1 MKYKVINNL
10 IGWVMFAVAL
20 AVYSMTLEPSVSLWD
35 CGEFISAS
43 DKLQVVHPPGAPFFL
58 LMGRLFS
65 MFASSDT
72 GVAVAVNMM
81 SAICSALTVLF
92 TFWITTHFARKIV
105 GRDNDAPGNWIAIFA
120 SGTVAALA
128 LTFSDSFW
136 FSAVE
141 AEVYAMSSFFTA
153 FTFWAALRWE
163 ESNSPYADKWLILIF
178 YFIGL
183 AIGTHLLNLLVIP
196 AVAFIYY
203 FKNFTYSRKGL
214 LYCFLAGLGVL
225 FFVQKGVIPGVPTLM
240 AKMDLFF
247 VNTMGFGFGSGS
259 LFAIILL
266 IAGVA
271 YGIYY
276 FSKVKLKR
284 NVNLAFICLAY
295 ILLGYSS
302 YAMVVVRSADNPPI
316 DMNNPEEP
324 FNLLSYINREQYG
337 DRPLAYGPYYNAPVA
352 DENEDG
358 YPDIKEGSTIYR
370 KDSTEYTDIGVRQE
384 YIYDKSY
391 STVLPRMGDMQKD
404 GGESQ
409 YRFWSNMVD
418 LDNRINGLEQGLQR
432 TKDPKEKER
441 IQAELTEAKAEKPK
455 MLNNLTFLFR
465 YQLGH
470 MYFRYFMWNFAG
482 RQNDK
487 QGHSFNMYT
496 DGNWISGIPLVD
508 NIRLGPQ
515 GGQPDYMENNQ
526 AKNKYYFLP
535 LIFGIFGLIFHFKKN
550 KSDAIVTSVLF
561 VFTGIL
567 IIIFLNQPP
576 LEPRER
582 DYSHVGSF
590 QTFCIW
596 IGLGVLFVWDKL
608 KNKMGA
614 TGAAV
619 LAGILALSAP
629 AIMGQQGWDDHDRSQ
644 RYLGIDFAKNYL
656 TCCPPN
662 AILFTNGDNDT
673 YPLWYAQNVEG
684 IRTDVRIINQ
694 SLLPTDW
701 YSQVLLTK
709 VYKSDPLPLTLKKQ
723 NLASGTNDY
732 FQFDGQNASKKPMD
746 LRAFINQLVNSK
758 TPTFN
763 TRQFILP
770 TNITKEEAFKMGIKD
785 TANVVKDILINFP
798 GRGLNKGDLVL
809 LDLVATNAERGW
821 KRPICFTTTSGS
833 DGFLN
838 MEPYFERRG
847 LVYQLIPVRTEA
859 TRNDVSRV
867 NEDVLYDNLMNKFRY
882 SNMSGK
888 KHFFLDDKAE
898 IVPTTLQQLFVSLA
912 GTYVNKIQEMKFRD
926 SSLSEAGAQA
936 KVAEYKQRAND
947 LLDKCEKVLPEDVLL
962 TKGNI
967 KFSIAMI
974 YYEIGQKEK
983 AEKHLKGVFE
993 IAKQECAYFVK
1004 FNGRSQGTDYMKQV
1018 NTQDALDFMKR
1029 ADEYAKTW
1037 GMTKTHAEMDKQ
1049 LKELEPA
1056 VTSFINSQ

>member
-10 IGWVMFAVAL
+10 IGWLMFVVAL
-20 AVYSMTLEPSVSLWD
+20 AVYYMTLEPSVSLWD

-58 LMGRLFS
+58 LMGRLFA
-65 MFASSDT
+65 MFASSDA
-72 GVAVAVNMM
+72 GVSVAVNLL

-105 GRDNDAPGNWIAIFA
+105 GKDNDSTGNRIAIFA
-120 SGTVAALA
+120 SGIVAALA

-203 FKNFTYSRKGL
+203 FKNFTYSRKGII
-214 LYCFLAGLGVL
+214 YCFLGGLGVL
-225 FFVQKGVIPGVPTLM
+225 FFVQKGIIPGVPNLM
-240 AKMDLFF
+240 AKMDHFF

-259 LFAIILL
+259 MFAIILL
-266 IAGVA
+266 VA
-271 YGIYY
+271 LTGYGMYY
-276 FSKVKLKR
+276 FSKVKIHR
-284 NVNLAFICLAY
+284 MWNLAFICIAY
-295 ILLGYSS
+295 VLLGYSS
-302 YAMVVVRSADNPPI
+302 YAMVVVRSSDNPPI

-352 DENEDG
+352 YDDNG
-358 YPDIKEGSTIYR
+358 YPQIDEGSTIYR
-370 KDSTEYTDIGVRQE
+370 KDSTEYTEIGKRQE
-384 YIYDKSY
+384 YIYDKAY
-391 STVLPRMGDMQKD
+391 CTPFPRMGDMNKE
-404 GGESQ
+404 GAESG
-409 YRFWSNMVD
+409 YRFWSGMVEQ
-418 LDNRINGLEQGLQR
+418 DNKINILEQQVQQS
-432 TKDPKEKER
+432 KDPKERE
-441 IQAELTEAKAEKPK
+441 QLSNELKEAKAEKPT
-455 MLNNLTFLFR
+455 MMNNMAFLFR

-487 QGHSFNMYT
+487 QGHSFNQYT

-508 NIRLGPQ
+508 NMRLGPQ
-515 GGQPDYMENNQ
+515 GDQPDYMENNQ
-526 AKNKYYFLP
+526 AKNKYFFLP
-535 LIFGIFGLIFHFKKN
+535 LILGVFGLIFHFKKN
-550 KSDAIVTSVLF
+550 KNDAIVTTVLF

-576 LEPRER
+576 FEPRER

-596 IGLGVLFVWDKL
+596 IGLGVLFIWDKL
-608 KNKMGA
+608 KSKMNA
-614 TGAAV
+614 TSAAV
-619 LAGILALSAP
+619 LAGVLSLSAP
-629 AIMGQQGWDDHDRSQ
+629 VLMGEQGWDDHDRSG

-656 TCCPPN
+656 MSCPPN

-684 IRTDVRIINQ
+684 IRTDIRIINQ

-709 VYKSDPLPLTLKKQ
+709 VYDSEPLPLSITKHQLD
-723 NLASGTNDY
+723 AGINDY
-732 FQFDGQNASKKPMD
+732 FQFDGSNPNPNPMD
-746 LRAFINQLVNSK
+746 LRAFLNQLVNSK
-758 TPTFN
+758 TPSFN
-763 TRQFILP
+763 TRTFTLP
-770 TNITKEEAFKMGIKD
+770 TNISKQGALAMGIKD
-785 TANVVKDILINFP
+785 TNNVVSQMTINFP

-847 LVYQLIPVRTEA
+847 LIYQLIPVRTEA
-859 TRNDVSRV
+859 SRNDVTRV
-867 NEDVLYDNLMNKFRY
+867 NEDVLYDNLMNKYQY
-882 SNMSGK
+882 SGMNKK

-898 IVPTTLQQLFVSLA
+898 IVPSTLQQLFVSLA
-912 GTYVNKIQEMKFRD
+912 GTYVNKVEEMKFND
-926 SSLSEAGAQA
+926 STLSGADAQA
-936 KVAEYKQRAND
+936 KVAEYRKKSGA
-947 LLDKCEKVLPEDVLL
+947 LLDRCSEVLPEDVLL

-967 KFSIAMI
+967 KFSMAMI
-974 YYEIGQKEK
+974 YHEIGQDDK
-983 AEKHLKGVFE
+983 AEKHLKGLFE
-993 IAKQECAYFVK
+993 IARQEAAYYVK
-1004 FNGRSQGTDYMKQV
+1004 FNGRSQATDYMKQV

-1029 ADEYAKTW
+1029 AADYAKRW
-1037 GMTKTHAEMDKQ
+1037 GFTKTQADMEKT
-1049 LKELEPA
+1049 LKTLEPA
-1056 VTSFINSQ
+1056 VTSFING